1 MGNTKDPGVE
11 GERSGVTHAQSGVD
25 SSSLRRQNLSS
36 VLTLIHL
43 SGPASRSEICAAT
56 GLARSSVAGLV
67 GELEAGGLLRQ
78 TRAVP
83 DGSPGRPSPVVD
95 AQPGVGVLAF
105 EIEVDSLAVAVV
117 GLGGG
122 VLSERRTDRDPQ
134 GVSVEQTFEDLARLA
149 TECRIEAGQPR
160 LLATGVAIAG
170 LVDHR
175 SGRVVSA
182 PNLGWEGL
190 DLATEIGSACG
201 IDGHIAVRNE
211 GELALRA
218 ESARGGAQ
226 GCTDVVYLSAKVGV
240 GGGILSNGQFIVGR
254 SGLGG
259 EVGHIPLNPDGV
271 RCNCGA
277 LGCFETEVGERALLA
292 RAGLDP
298 NGGRGETAKLL
309 ARASEGDEQALEAF
323 RTSGRWLGLG
333 VVALAHTL
341 NPEKVVLGGLYRS
354 GFAYVVE
361 SINAVL
367 AERSFPTLDG
377 LSVVP
382 SDLGD
387 GATLLGAAE
396 LAFDHV
402 LADPVAFTISK

>member
-1 MGNTKDPGVE
+1 MNRTDESARVQ
-11 GERSGVTHAQSGVD
+11 RGVD

-36 VLTLIHL
+36 ILTHIHR
-43 SGPASRSEICAAT
+43 SGPASRSEIGAVT

-67 GELEAGGLLRQ
+67 AELEQAGLLQQ
-78 TRAVP
+78 TRALP

-95 AQPGVGVLAF
+95 AQAGAAVLAF
-105 EIEVDSLAVAVV
+105 EVEVDSVAVAVV
-117 GLGGG
+117 QLGGT
-122 VLSERRTDRDPQ
+122 VLSERREDRQ
-134 GVSVEQTFEDLARLA
+134 HKTASETQTLRDLERLA
-149 TECRIEAGQPR
+149 AACRREAGQHR
-160 LLATGVAIAG
+160 VLAAGVAVAG

-175 SGRVVSA
+175 SSRVVSA

-190 DLATEIGSACG
+190 DLGADIRSACD
-201 IDGHIAVRNE
+201 IDAPIAVRNE

-218 ESARGGAQ
+218 ESVRGAGQ
-226 GCTDVVYLSAKVGV
+226 GCADVVYLSAEVGV
-240 GGGILSNGQFIVGR
+240 GGGILSNGRFIVGR

-259 EVGHIPLNPDGV
+259 EVGHLPLNPDGA

-277 LGCFETEVGERALLA
+277 RGCFETEVGERALLA

-298 NGGRGETAKLL
+298 NGGRAETETLL
-309 ARASEGDEQALEAF
+309 HSAADGQEKALEAF
-323 RTSGRWLGLG
+323 RISGRWLGLG
-333 VVALAHTL
+333 IVALAHTL

-354 GFAYVVE
+354 GFAYVVDA
-361 SINAVL
+361 INEVL
-367 AERSFPTLDG
+367 VERAFPTLDG

-387 GATLLGAAE
+387 AAPLLGAAE

-402 LADPVAFTISK
+402 LADPLAAAG

>member
-1 MGNTKDPGVE
+1 MGHAEASVG
-11 GERSGVTHAQSGVD
+11 GERSGTARAQSGVS

-36 VLTLIHL
+36 ILTMIHM
-43 SGPASRSEICAAT
+43 SGPASRSEIGAAT

-67 GELEAGGLLRQ
+67 GELETVGFLRQ

-83 DGSPGRPSPVVD
+83 DGRPGRPSPVVD
-95 AQPGVGVLAF
+95 VQPESAVLAF
-105 EIEVDSLAVAVV
+105 EVEVDSLAVAVV
-117 GLGGG
+117 GLGGR
-122 VLSERRTDRDPQ
+122 VLSQRRADRAHD
-134 GVSVEQTFEDLARLA
+134 GGSVDQTFRDLGRLA
-149 TECRIEAGQPR
+149 NECQSEADHARI
-160 LLATGVAIAG
+160 LAAGVAIAG

-190 DLATEIGSACG
+190 DLGTEVGSACG
-201 IDGHIAVRNE
+201 FDGHIAVRNE

-218 ESARGGAQ
+218 ESVRGAAQ
-226 GCTDVVYLSAKVGV
+226 GCRDVVYLSAKVGV
-240 GGGILSNGQFIVGR
+240 GGGILSNGHFIVGR
-254 SGLGG
+254 AGLGG
-259 EVGHIPLNPDGV
+259 EVGHLPVNPDGV

-277 LGCFETEVGERALLA
+277 LGCFETEVGERTLLA

-298 NGGRGETAKLL
+298 NGGRGETAKLV
-309 ARASEGDEQALEAF
+309 ARASDGDDQALEAF
-323 RTSGRWLGLG
+323 ATSGRWLGLG
-333 VVALAHTL
+333 IVALAHTF

-361 SINAVL
+361 PINEVL

-377 LSVVP
+377 LSIVP

-387 GATLLGAAE
+387 AAPLLGAAE

-402 LADPVAFTISK
+402 LADPMGFASSD